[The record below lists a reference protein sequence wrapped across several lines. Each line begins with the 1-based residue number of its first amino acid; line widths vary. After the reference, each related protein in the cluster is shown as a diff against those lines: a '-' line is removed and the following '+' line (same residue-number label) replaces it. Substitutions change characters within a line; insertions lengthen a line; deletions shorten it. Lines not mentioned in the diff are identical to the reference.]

1 MVVAAAAMR
10 FGCVAVC
17 MGPMTVAIMS
27 MVVAAAAVRLGC
39 VAVCMRL
46 MGMALV
52 CTAGMLMF
60 SVLFYCFF
68 LLNFSFS
75 HNLPPSQIYII

>member
-1 MVVAAAAMR
+1 MVLRTAFCRLMVVAFMAVVVAAAAMR

-17 MGPMTVAIMS
+17 MG
-27 MVVAAAAVRLGC
+27 
-39 VAVCMRL
+39 L

-52 CTAGMLMF
+52 CPAGMLMF

-68 LLNFSFS
+68 FLNFSLS
-75 HNLPPSQIYII
+75 DLS